1 MPTGVDESRVSIPL
15 SVRLRFGNAAVQ
27 VLADEI
33 GVDLLHIKGATVD
46 PSLRPV
52 ERTGTDVDVIV
63 RPAQVA
69 HCANATGPST
79 ARSSTVRRSAM
90 RRRTS
95 IDRGAISTSIGSSR
109 VSGSHPTSR
118 STDCGAL
125 VAPRRSRASDAPYRA
140 FRPRRC
146 SSC

>member
-15 SVRLRFGNAAVQ
+15 SVRLRFGHAAVQ

-69 HCANATGPST
+69 RLDRALRQLDWTLYST
-79 ARSSTVRRSAM
+79 
-90 RRRTS
+90 
-95 IDRGAISTSIGSSR
+95 
-109 VSGSHPTSR
+109 
-118 STDCGAL
+118 
-125 VAPRRSRASDAPYRA
+125 
-140 FRPRRC
+140 FE
-146 SSC
+146 